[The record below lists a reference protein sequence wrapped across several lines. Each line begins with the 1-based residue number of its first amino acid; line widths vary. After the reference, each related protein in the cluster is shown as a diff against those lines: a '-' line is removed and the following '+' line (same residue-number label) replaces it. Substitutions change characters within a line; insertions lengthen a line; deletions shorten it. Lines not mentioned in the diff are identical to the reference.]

1 MSATIPNGMLLSD
14 LLKATGYDCP
24 ETLQGKTF
32 KQATAGA
39 GIDLEANKAVSVNVS
54 EYAQAI
60 EITPSDTYEAMEKV
74 TLTLTNYEPDLDEN
88 KAVSINAGTYTLP
101 VEVTPTEGKDGMAKV
116 TVTVTGIVK
125 GLVAFGSASG
135 AVYLTE
141 VPAEDGAVK
150 AYVPSATGISKVDAT
165 YAVATGVT
173 ISDVAYARYSDG
185 DITF

>member
-1 MSATIPNGMLLSD
+1 MSAIIPNGMLLSD

-24 ETLQGKTF
+24 EDLQGKTF

-39 GIDLEANKAVSVNVS
+39 GIDLESNKAVSINAS
-54 EYAQAI
+54 TYTQAV

-74 TLTLTNYEPDLDEN
+74 TLTLT
-88 KAVSINAGTYTLP
+88 
-101 VEVTPTEGKDGMAKV
+101 
-116 TVTVTGIVK
+116 GIIK
-125 GLVAFGSASG
+125 GLVAFGSAEG
-135 AVYLTE
+135 AVYLTA

-165 YAVATGVT
+165 YAEATGVT
-173 ISDVAYARYSDG
+173 ISDTPYARYSAG

>member
-39 GIDLEANKAVSVNVS
+39 GIDLESNKAVSVNAS
-54 EYAQAI
+54 TYAQAI

-74 TLTLTNYEPDLDEN
+74 TLTLT
-88 KAVSINAGTYTLP
+88 
-101 VEVTPTEGKDGMAKV
+101 
-116 TVTVTGIVK
+116 GIVK
-125 GLVAFGSASG
+125 GLVAFGSAEG
-135 AVYLTE
+135 AVYLTAI
-141 VPAEDGAVK
+141 PAEDGAVK

-165 YAVATGVT
+165 YAEATGVT
-173 ISDVAYARYSDG
+173 ISDTPYERYSAG

>member
-24 ETLQGKTF
+24 ENLQGKTF

-39 GIDLEANKAVSVNVS
+39 GIDLDTNKAVTINAS
-54 EYAQAI
+54 EYVQ
-60 EITPSDTYEAMEKV
+60 
-74 TLTLTNYEPDLDEN
+74 
-88 KAVSINAGTYTLP
+88 P
-101 VEVTPTEGKDGMAKV
+101 VEVTPTEGKDGMEKV
-116 TVTVTGIVK
+116 TVTVTGIIK
-125 GLVAFGSASG
+125 GLVAFGSAEG

-141 VPAEDGAVK
+141 VPSADGAVK

-165 YAVATGVT
+165 YAGATGVT
-173 ISDVAYARYSDG
+173 ISDVAYARYSAG

>member
-14 LLKATGYDCP
+14 LLKSTGYDCP
-24 ETLQGKTF
+24 ENLQGKTF

-39 GIDLEANKAVSVNVS
+39 GIDLEANKAVTVKVS
-54 EYAQAI
+54 EYSQPI
-60 EITPSDTYEAMEKV
+60 QINPSDTYEAMEKV
-74 TLTLTNYEPDLDEN
+74 TLTLTDYEPDLDEN

-125 GLVAFGSASG
+125 GLVAFGSAEG
-135 AVYLTE
+135 TVYLTE
-141 VPAEDGAVK
+141 VPSADGAVK
-150 AYVPSATGISKVDAT
+150 AYVPSATGLSKVDAT
-165 YAVATGVT
+165 YAEATGVT
-173 ISDVAYARYSDG
+173 ISDVAYARYSAG

>member
-39 GIDLEANKAVSVNVS
+39 GIDLESNKAVSVNAS
-54 EYAQAI
+54 TYTQAV

-74 TLTLTNYEPDLDEN
+74 TLTLT
-88 KAVSINAGTYTLP
+88 
-101 VEVTPTEGKDGMAKV
+101 
-116 TVTVTGIVK
+116 GIIK
-125 GLVAFGSASG
+125 GLVAFGTAEG
-135 AVYLTE
+135 AVYLTAI
-141 VPAEDGAVK
+141 PSADGAVK

-165 YAVATGVT
+165 YAEATGVT
-173 ISDVAYARYSDG
+173 ISDTAYARYSAG